1 MRFTPLLTA
10 ALLALVCLAVI
21 GCAQQTAPPP
31 ATINEWMKMEQVR
44 P

>member
-10 ALLALVCLAVI
+10 ALLVLGCLAVI
-21 GCAQQTAPPP
+21 GCAQQSAPPP